1 MWLIAGLGNPDAKY
15 EGTRHNVGFMVLEAL
30 AERAQVSLSEKKF
43 KARMAKG
50 RIAGTEAVLLAPQTY
65 MNLSGE
71 SVGPAMGF
79 FKLTPA
85 EVIVIHDDLDLEL
98 GKNRLKK
105 GGGHGG
111 HNGLRSLMTHLPSPD
126 FIRVRF
132 GIGRPPAGW
141 EGADYVLSRFQKSE
155 AEAVQKSITECV
167 EAIEAVMK
175 DGLARAMNTFNRD
188 PKEGQGSQK
197 KQARPEAKPAP
208 SPGEGASEGQIL
220 TKKERA
226 NGHDG

>member
-15 EGTRHNVGFMVLEAL
+15 EGTRHNVGFMVLDAL
-30 AERAQVSLSEKKF
+30 AERAQASLSEKKF
-43 KARMAKG
+43 KARMGKA
-50 RIAGTEAVLLAPQTY
+50 RIHGQDAVLIAPQTY

-79 FKLTPA
+79 YKLDVSQ
-85 EVIVIHDDLDLEL
+85 VIVIHDELDLEL

-132 GIGRPPAGW
+132 GIGRPPAGRDP
-141 EGADYVLSRFQKSE
+141 ADYVLSRFQKSE
-155 AEAVQKSITECV
+155 QPAVDKSVQACA
-167 EAIEAVMK
+167 EAIESVIK
-175 DGLARAMNTFNRD
+175 DGLSRAMNTFNRD
-188 PKEGQGSQK
+188 PSEGQGSQK
-197 KQARPEAKPAP
+197 KPPRPSAERTP
-208 SPGEGASEGQIL
+208 SPGDGASEGEAL